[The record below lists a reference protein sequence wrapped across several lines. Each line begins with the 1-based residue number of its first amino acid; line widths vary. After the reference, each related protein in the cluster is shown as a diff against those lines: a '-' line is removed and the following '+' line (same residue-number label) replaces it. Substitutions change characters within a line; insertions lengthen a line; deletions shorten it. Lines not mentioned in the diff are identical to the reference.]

1 MKKVLSIVLAG
12 AIASSLF
19 AYDIA
24 AGASLKTKARTVTRT
39 DFTIVSKFGEYFRTP
54 SSKIIY
60 KFDDQGKIT
69 ESSELT
75 PRDALV
81 NKIVNTYDNMGNLT
95 AQVCYDA
102 DNVQIWNTTI
112 TYKDNMKSDC
122 SEFTK
127 GGYLKGKTIYSYSG
141 KNLTDESYY
150 NADGLLVW
158 KIIYKYDDSNRIEHE
173 YEYFGDGTLDEE
185 RSYTYNA
192 ANQKESISYYDANGI
207 IKSKD
212 VFRYAADNSL
222 SEVTAYDSDGK
233 ITKRSLVKTDS
244 FGNTSKVTGYA
255 VLRKFGT
262 TVNEMSDM
270 TEFIYDYNTVDQ
282 K

>member
-1 MKKVLSIVLAG
+1 MKKVLSIILAG

-24 AGASLKTKARTVTRT
+24 SGAALKTKAKTVTRT

-54 SSKIIY
+54 SSKIVY
-60 KFDDQGKIT
+60 KYDEQGKLL

-75 PRDALV
+75 PRDVLV
-81 NKIVNTYDNMGNLT
+81 NKIVNTYDAMGNMT

-102 DNVQIWNTTI
+102 DNVQIWNTTLS
-112 TYKDNMKSDC
+112 YKDNRKADC

-127 GGYLKGKTIYSYSG
+127 GGFLKGKTIYGYTG
-141 KNLTDESYY
+141 ANLTDESYY
-150 NADGLLVW
+150 NSEGVLVW

-185 RSYTYNA
+185 RTYSYNA
-192 ANQKESISYYDANGI
+192 ANLKESITYFDSTGAV
-207 IKSKD
+207 KSKD
-212 VFRYAADNSL
+212 VFRYAADNTL
-222 SEVTAYDSDGK
+222 SEVTSYDSENK
-233 ITKRSLVKTDS
+233 IAKRSLVKIDS
-244 FGNTSKVTGYA
+244 FGNCSKVTGYT

-262 TVNEMSDM
+262 TVNEMSSM